1 MINCL
6 NIRSLVLLTLT
17 LGMLIT
23 SSHQISAQDYYVQ
36 SEDSLRQITIDEVV
50 ITANRYNN
58 KLMGTG
64 ASMEILKSDEIKTI
78 PAQNF
83 TGVLNY
89 IPGIY
94 SASTDGMGLNP
105 QVSIRGFYGG
115 GEAEYLTVLVDGIP
129 INDMETG
136 LANWSQI
143 PVNQIEKIELLK
155 GGSSALYGDAAM
167 GGVLNIKTIKGS
179 KNFTTANIG
188 YGSYNT
194 YNIGAAHGGTAG
206 KGNYDI
212 YVNNNAT
219 DGFRENSQWNSINF
233 GGKVKLPLSQSST
246 LTFSSY
252 NQVVTSD
259 DPGFLSDTQIEA
271 DREQSL
277 SYFNQDGNNNQKYL
291 AGLDF
296 NTKVNRD
303 ADLNVSLNYRH
314 KNTEQFRTYG
324 QYPSILFDD
333 GNGNIFPVGIY
344 DTTIYANTKK
354 RELTTD
360 QLSLAIRIIS
370 RIPELN
376 ATISGGI
383 EADYGGYSNSYYD
396 IFKGFE
402 NDYQNNYSPWDSLDT
417 KGTGGRIKSAAYLN
431 GEIQL
436 ADPLTLHA
444 GVRYDFISDNFYGDL
459 PDTNISKIN
468 SQISPKIA
476 LSLSTGETDN
486 YAGSIFMG
494 YSHAF
499 KAPTIDQ
506 RTDFK
511 QLNYYVFFDAD
522 PVEIKGDPFS
532 NPDLKPQT
540 SMNYELGTYQ
550 YFKFSDK
557 VNGGINLTTYYI
569 KVKDEIDFDQD
580 TYRYKNIFDTEH
592 TGFEMSIK
600 LNVNKL
606 WNGFINYNYAEV
618 KYSGGESD
626 GKTLK
631 GVPKNVYAAG
641 LSYSPETGFGASL
654 LMNGASGIYLDDDNT
669 EKLDAYAVLN
679 TRIHYKLSFVMVYLD
694 VNNIFDKSYN
704 STGYIQS
711 SFNAEQPDP
720 KFLYPA
726 MGRFLRI
733 GANFKF

>member
-1 MINCL
+1 MRHPILKIN
-6 NIRSLVLLTLT
+6 IIYTFILTLFFIISYET
-17 LGMLIT
+17 L
-23 SSHQISAQDYYVQ
+23 SAQTDNFE
-36 SEDSLRQITIDEVV
+36 SDTLKQITIDEVV

-64 ASMEILKSDEIKTI
+64 ASMEVLKSNEIKTI
-78 PAQNF
+78 PTQNF

-89 IPGIY
+89 IPGMY
-94 SASTDGMGLNP
+94 SASTDGMGLKP

-143 PVNQIEKIELLK
+143 PINQIEKVELLK

-194 YNIGAAHGGTAG
+194 YNIGAAHGGAAG

-212 YVNNNAT
+212 YLNNNAT
-219 DGFRENSQWNSINF
+219 DGYREHGQWNSINF
-233 GGKVKLPLSQSST
+233 GGKVKLPLSQNST
-246 LTFSSY
+246 VTFSTY
-252 NQVVTSD
+252 NQIVKSD
-259 DPGFLSDTQIEA
+259 DPGFLSNTQIGA
-271 DREQSL
+271 DRKQSL
-277 SYFNQDGNNNQKYL
+277 PYFNEDGNDNQKYL
-291 AGLDF
+291 ANLDF
-296 NTKVNRD
+296 NTKINRD
-303 ADLNVSLNYRH
+303 ADLGISLNYRH
-314 KNTEQFRTYG
+314 KNTEQYRTYG
-324 QYPSILFDD
+324 QYPSILVA
-333 GNGNIFPVGIY
+333 GQEGQIYPIGIY

-370 RIPELN
+370 RIPDLN
-376 ATISGGI
+376 ATITGGI
-383 EADYGGYSNSYYD
+383 ETDYGGYSNSYYD

-402 NDYQNNYSPWDSLDT
+402 NDYQNNYAPWDSLDT
-417 KGTGGRIKSAAYLN
+417 KGTGGRVKSAAYLN
-431 GEIQL
+431 GEIKL
-436 ADPLTLHA
+436 AYPLTLHA
-444 GVRYDFISDNFYGDL
+444 GVRYDYISDDFYGDI

-511 QLNYYVFFDAD
+511 QLNYYVFFDAG
-522 PVEIKGDPFS
+522 PALIPMEVKADPFS

-550 YFKFSDK
+550 FYKFSDK
-557 VNGGINLTTYYI
+557 VNGGINLTAYYI
-569 KVKDEIDFDQD
+569 KVKDEIDFDLQ
-580 TYRYKNIFDTEH
+580 TQQYKNIFDTEH
-592 TGFEMSIK
+592 TGFEMSVR
-600 LNVNKL
+600 LNVNEN
-606 WNGFINYNYAEV
+606 WNGFFNYNYAEV
-618 KYSGGESD
+618 KYAGGEND

-631 GVPKNVYAAG
+631 GVPKNVYAG
-641 LSYSPETGFGASL
+641 GISYSPVTGLGATL
-654 LMNGASGIYLDDDNT
+654 LLNGAGGIYLDDETT
-669 EKLDAYAVLN
+669 EKLNAYAVFN
-679 TRIHYKLSFVMVYLD
+679 ARIHYKLSFVMVYLD

-704 STGYIQS
+704 ASGYMLDG
-711 SFNAEQPDP
+711 E
-720 KFLYPA
+720 KYLYPA